1 MVRDIDLALQLV
13 QLAFVLGVSIAVIV
27 RMFRRGRIE
36 DVENDVS
43 VLPPSVR
50 RWILGESRR
59 RG

>member
-1 MVRDIDLALQLV
+1 MVRDIDLALQLL
-13 QLAFVLGVSIAVIV
+13 QLAFVLGLSIAVIV

-36 DVENDVS
+36 DVDNQES